1 MPFGSSAYYSQGMSS
16 TPAPSSATISQ
27 LKSSGWI
34 SRPIKEE
41 IRLNAVTKIMAKQP
55 LFEGV
60 LGYEDTVMP
69 QLENAI
75 LAGHDVIFLGERG
88 QAKTR
93 IIRSLTGLLDEWM
106 PIIAGSEINDDPY
119 NPVSKHARDLVEE
132 LGDDAPISW
141 VHRDLRYGEKLATP
155 DTSIADLIG
164 EVDPIKVAEGRYLS
178 DELTL
183 HYGLVPRTNR
193 GIFAINE
200 LPDLSERIQVGLL
213 NILEERDVQVR
224 GYKIR
229 LPIDVLLVASAN
241 PEDYTNR
248 GRIITP
254 LKDRFG
260 SQIRTHYPLETDTE
274 VQIVRQEARP
284 PSVGHVTVTVPAYM
298 ERVVATFSQLARSS
312 SQVNQRSGVSVRLSV
327 SNYEVMSANALRRGL
342 RLGETNV
349 VPRVCD
355 LEAFAASTGGK
366 IEIEAL
372 EEGREGQVLRDLI
385 RHSVLTVFREVV
397 SPELTRA
404 VLASFEE
411 GAVVHTGEDVGSEDQ
426 AMLLGNI
433 PALRPIVDSL
443 IEGDDSA
450 ASVAA
455 AVEFVLEGM
464 HLSKRLNKDTSAT
477 GGGTYRSRTVT
488 PSAIN

>member
-1 MPFGSSAYYSQGMSS
+1 MASVRDNL
-16 TPAPSSATISQ
+16 PATLGA
-27 LKSSGWI
+27 LRASGWQ
-34 SRPIKEE
+34 SLSVKEE
-41 IRLNAVTKIMAKQP
+41 IRRNAVRKIASGEP

-60 LGYEDTVMP
+60 MGYETTVMP

-93 IIRSLTGLLDEWM
+93 MIRSLTGLLDEWM

-119 NPVSKHARDLVEE
+119 HPISKHARELVAAE
-132 LGDDAPISW
+132 GDNTPIAW
-141 VHRDLRYGEKLATP
+141 VHRSDRFGEKLATP

-213 NILEERDVQVR
+213 NVLEERDVQVR

-229 LPIDVLLVASAN
+229 LPIDVMLVASAN
-241 PEDYTNR
+241 PDDYTNR

-260 SQIRTHYPLETDTE
+260 SQIRTHYPLETATE
-274 VQIVRQEARP
+274 IAIMRQEVRP
-284 PSVGHVTVTVPAYM
+284 PSVGDVSVRVPEYL
-298 ERVVATFSQLARSS
+298 EDVLATFSHLARTNSNI
-312 SQVNQRSGVSVRLSV
+312 NQRSGVSVRLSV
-327 SNYEVMSANALRRGL
+327 ANYEVLCANAVRRALRS
-342 RLGETNV
+342 GERDV

-355 LEAFAASTGGK
+355 LEALPASTLGK
-366 IEIEAL
+366 VEIEAM
-372 EEGREGQVLRDLI
+372 EEGREGAIIEQILR
-385 RHSVLTVFREVV
+385 SAVVTVFKARVPFEQVRDV
-397 SPELTRA
+397 ITA
-404 VLASFEE
+404 FEE
-411 GAVVHTGEDVGSEDQ
+411 GVVANVGEDVSSVDE
-426 AMLLGNI
+426 ARLLETVPSLRVPVQSLAAGDES
-433 PALRPIVDSL
+433 PAAI
-443 IEGDDSA
+443 
-450 ASVAA
+450 AS
-455 AVEFVLEGM
+455 AVEFVLEGL
-464 HLSKRLNKDTSAT
+464 HLQKRLNKDASGARAS
-477 GGGTYRSRTVT
+477 YRSR
-488 PSAIN
+488 S

>member
-284 PSVGHVTVTVPAYM
+284 PSVGNVTVTVPTYM

-327 SNYEVMSANALRRGL
+327 SNYEVMAANALRRGL